1 MKSSLGTVILGDKIE
16 QEVHVLYIV
25 HGISLFV
32 QPFPLTINVI
42 VSVLEKI
49 AYNVISS
56 ETW

>member
-1 MKSSLGTVILGDKIE
+1 VKSSLGTVILGDKIE

-56 ETW
+56 ET